1 MAGADAADVP
11 LRHPPRRAGAAG
23 GARAT
28 DEGEAVEALAA
39 TGACA
44 SPWLV
49 TGSALNIK
57 ITFAT
62 DLALAAAILAL
73 QDER

>member
-1 MAGADAADVP
+1 LPGA
-11 LRHPPRRAGAAG
+11 LRT
-23 GARAT
+23 T

-39 TGACA
+39 SGACG

-49 TGSALNIK
+49 MGSPL
-57 ITFAT
+57 TSRSRSAT

-73 QDER
+73 QEGR